1 MRAMTAIRVFLV
13 MTGWIS
19 SEATDGFAGCKSCPP
34 KHENVRPNPGI
45 GKLSAP
51 GDDPKKAFSR
61 GQRPRYAPVF
71 IFCQWAG
78 HGMNPRGILRSG
90 FSYFWS
96 RISGFQAGDRLL
108 VPELVITSKGIWL
121 EDAQVNQ
128 EGVCRTQGDFVI
140 LLM

>member
-1 MRAMTAIRVFLV
+1 M
-13 MTGWIS
+13 
-19 SEATDGFAGCKSCPP
+19 C
-34 KHENVRPNPGI
+34 
-45 GKLSAP
+45 
-51 GDDPKKAFSR
+51 
-61 GQRPRYAPVF
+61 PVF

-90 FSYFWS
+90 FSGFWS

-108 VPELVITSKGIWL
+108 VPELVIPSKGIWL